1 MGEDF
6 FVCSLGSLYAYL
18 VDLHDRGLPLDPVS
32 VAYELEQVGAGP
44 DVLGRLN
51 VLAREVTAITPA
63 VRWAQIVAAAGRKRR
78 VAV

>member
-1 MGEDF
+1 
-6 FVCSLGSLYAYL
+6 
-18 VDLHDRGLPLDPVS
+18 
-32 VAYELEQVGAGP
+32 
-44 DVLGRLN
+44 VLGRLN